1 MQWDSD
7 SDLISGL
14 FFQDAKQPEIRTT
27 PATGLPLLL
36 HLLVLQLGR
45 FLLITF
51 KKLLT
56 TNKTVFS

>member
-27 PATGLPLLL
+27 LATGLPLLL

-51 KKLLT
+51 KKL
-56 TNKTVFS
+56 